1 MPPKKDLTGQ
11 RFGRLVVV
19 RATNERGPDG
29 SVIWECRCEC
39 GNTCITSSNQLTRK
53 NHSRKRSCGCLQVEM
68 HRTRSHGESGSI
80 LFHKWTGMKDRC
92 YNANAKNY
100 EYYGGRGIAI
110 CEEWRTS
117 YEAFRD
123 WANSNGYKDGLSL
136 DRIDPDKDYSPDNCR
151 WITMSAQQGN
161 KRSNIMIVMDGQERT
176 LAEWCQVLDLPYKTI
191 HARIKRGW
199 EPTKALTTPLR

>member
-1 MPPKKDLTGQ
+1 
-11 RFGRLVVV
+11 
-19 RATNERGPDG
+19 
-29 SVIWECRCEC
+29 
-39 GNTCITSSNQLTRK
+39 
-53 NHSRKRSCGCLQVEM
+53 M

-117 YEAFRD
+117 YEAFRG

-151 WITMSAQQGN
+151 WITMSAQASYTVLKLG
-161 KRSNIMIVMDGQERT
+161 RT
-176 LAEWCQVLDLPYKTI
+176 LARKT
-191 HARIKRGW
+191 KS
-199 EPTKALTTPLR
+199 PVTSV